1 MSTLLWADRLAAGA
15 DALADDRADGGA
27 GVGADV
33 AAEGGARA
41 GPSPVQLP
49 MQIELPRLVDLAAA
63 HLGIAVEY
71 DPAVLKGTVLRRAA
85 GTVDSTDLWNLT
97 NDLLVSRGF
106 TTVIRPGSD
115 LFSVVRLADAR
126 RIARVDHSW
135 GEAEAAPGNGND
147 HEADRQTDRAA
158 RFEPGF
164 VSRVVRLTAARP
176 KDVIDPLAAILTD
189 GVGQA
194 MAIGDT
200 PMVLI
205 SDVTPR
211 VEEAIALVALLDS
224 SSVRTTRIYTP
235 TRFAIGDVAVLA
247 QRLVDARASAG
258 GGSGGGAGGGSGGG
272 RGGGALSSAA
282 MGAPTGTGIALARDG
297 ASAAIV
303 VDDLTNTL
311 VVTADAATHEEIE
324 ALLARLEAMPSDGAR
339 PMRTFAIRNR
349 PVADI
354 LGTLSTLV
362 ETGAF
367 EAAGAVAGGA
377 GVGDSARAT
386 QSSMPRGS
394 SGSGVGGSAGVA
406 PAALV
411 DGPGLARA
419 LNASTST
426 RSQGQGSGL
435 TLAVDAQTN
444 TLIAVGEPRLL
455 THVARVIETL
465 DVREPQVMVE
475 VLLVT
480 LSDSDSV
487 NLGIELD
494 KLDTLGDARVRL
506 ASLFGLGSAA
516 AQTAAAVGGTA
527 AIFSPGE
534 FSVLIRA
541 VQSLNQGRSV
551 SVPRLMVNNNQPARF
566 SSTVQQPFA
575 TSNATNSSTTIT
587 FGGTQSAGTT
597 ISVTPQ
603 ISEGDHLVLT
613 YSVSLSAFVGAASAG
628 LPPPRQEN
636 SVDSVATIPDGYT
649 VGVGGLTLTTLA
661 SGATQV
667 PLIAEIPVLGELF
680 RSRSSAE
687 STSRFFVFIRANVL
701 RSESMLDLRHS
712 SDAAAAEAGI
722 GGASGSGSGGTSGAG
737 WPQIEPRVVR

>member
-1 MSTLLWADRLAAGA
+1 MAAGA
-15 DALADDRADGGA
+15 GAVTDDRGGGVAGGEAASAVGA
-27 GVGADV
+27 GS
-33 AAEGGARA
+33 
-41 GPSPVQLP
+41 SPLQLP
-49 MQIELPRLVDLAAA
+49 MQIDLPRLVDLAAA

-85 GTVDSTDLWNLT
+85 GTVESTELWNLT

-106 TTVIRPGSD
+106 TTVVRPGSD

-126 RIARVDHSW
+126 RIARVEHSW
-135 GEAEAAPGNGND
+135 GEADAGSDADGAPSAEGELTGEASI
-147 HEADRQTDRAA
+147 
-158 RFEPGF
+158 EPGY
-164 VSRVVRLTAARP
+164 VSRVVRLAAARP
-176 KDVIDPLAAILTD
+176 KDVIEPLSTILTD
-189 GVGQA
+189 GIGQVV
-194 MAIGDT
+194 AIGDT

-211 VEEAIALVALLDS
+211 VNEALRLVALLDS
-224 SSVRTTRIYTP
+224 ASVRTTRIYAP
-235 TRFAIGDVAVLA
+235 TRFAIGDVAGLA
-247 QRLVDARASAG
+247 QRLADARATAG
-258 GGSGGGAGGGSGGG
+258 GGSVGGAGSGA
-272 RGGGALSSAA
+272 GALADRA
-282 MGAPTGTGIALARDG
+282 MATGIASTRDG
-297 ASAAIV
+297 ASTAIV

-324 ALLARLEAMPSDGAR
+324 ALLARLEAMPGDGAR

-367 EAAGAVAGGA
+367 EAAGAVAGEA
-377 GVGDSARAT
+377 GGGDVSRAT
-386 QSSMPRGS
+386 LPSVSRGS
-394 SGSGVGGSAGVA
+394 SGGSVGGIRGVA
-406 PAALV
+406 PPALV
-411 DGPGLARA
+411 DGPGGRS
-419 LNASTST
+419 LNASVST
-426 RSQGQGSGL
+426 RGQRQGLGL

-480 LSDSDSV
+480 LSESDSV

-506 ASLFGLGSAA
+506 ASLFGLGSAT

-551 SVPRLMVNNNQPARF
+551 SVPRLLVNNNQPARF

-575 TSNATNSSTTIT
+575 TSNATSSSTTIT

-649 VGVGGLTLTTLA
+649 VGVGGLTLTTLS

-680 RSRSSAE
+680 KSRSSAE
-687 STSRFFVFIRANVL
+687 SASRFFVFIRANVL
-701 RSESMLDLRHS
+701 RNESMLDLRHS
-712 SDAAAAEAGI
+712 SDMEAAEAGI
-722 GGASGSGSGGTSGAG
+722 GGASDGTGGAG